1 MWPSKITALGASR
14 QKPAIGGLSTRARDP
29 GAHAFD
35 TLEESNHIRTASVFF
50 TRLDELT
57 DTSDA

>member
-1 MWPSKITALGASR
+1 MALGASQ

-35 TLEESNHIRTASVFF
+35 TLEESNRIRIASVFV
-50 TRLDELT
+50 TRLNELN
-57 DTSDA
+57 DTGDP